1 MPYNLFKPCGDNS
14 MKDKATMT
22 IKIRISPSEF
32 KILHAK
38 AQRFENGNMSKL
50 IKKAIADYKIKR
62 GARKPPC
69 E

>member
-1 MPYNLFKPCGDNS
+1 

-32 KILHAK
+32 RILHAK
-38 AQRFENGNMSKL
+38 AQRFEGGNMSAL
-50 IKKAIADYKIKR
+50 IKKAIVDYKIKR
-62 GARKPPC
+62 EPRKAPR

>member
-1 MPYNLFKPCGDNS
+1 

-22 IKIRISPSEF
+22 IKIRISPNEF

-38 AQRFENGNMSKL
+38 AQRFEKGNISKL
-50 IKKAIADYKIKR
+50 IKEAIKDYKIKR
-62 GARKPPC
+62 EPRKAPC

>member
-1 MPYNLFKPCGDNS
+1 

-22 IKIRISPSEF
+22 IKFRISPSEF

-38 AQRFENGNMSKL
+38 AQRFEDGNMSQL
-50 IKKAIADYKIKR
+50 IKKAIQDYKIKR
-62 GARKPPC
+62 ESRKTPMRAGKK